1 MSIILKICIKMN
13 NNQLQS
19 KPWWKKVL
27 PHVVAIA
34 IMYLLTVV
42 YFSPVVMDNKDL
54 PQGDDISAICMVK
67 DAQDLRAEDGEGS
80 EWSNGMF
87 CGMPTTTVSG
97 QGSSFNIFGTLANV
111 LRLGMP
117 YKTAGMLFSYLLGFY
132 IFMVCMGANAWF
144 ALFGAIAYG
153 FASYNLIII
162 HAGHITKAYAM
173 AYIAPMLGGVMLCFR
188 KKYLP
193 GFLLTLTFLGILISR
208 SHIQIDYYAALM
220 VACVGLSYL
229 VYYIIASI
237 KKTEKFSSFLKAA
250 GVLVIAAVLAVL
262 PSFGGLY
269 PTAKYSKDTMRGGAE
284 LSITPEHQQASATPN
299 AGGLDIDYAY
309 AWSYGKMETFTQL
322 VPNLYGG
329 GHVMLE
335 RTDPALKELR
345 NVGYGSPYLPTYW
358 GEQPFT
364 EGPVYVG
371 AIVCFLFILGLFVVK
386 GPEKWWIIAACVV
399 SFILAWGK
407 NLMPINEWLF
417 HNLPMYN
424 KFRTPSMA
432 LIIAGVAMPM
442 LGIFALKDIFTQQI
456 ERKQALRYTYISAG
470 ISVGLCL
477 LLMIVVKATGSFTGA
492 GDAGFQQQL
501 SSAGFDQGRIDDIM
515 SILINYRKSMLTSD
529 VWRSI
534 GFIIA
539 AFVLLWLYLKDILK
553 KEWMLTCSLAFF
565 VLIDL
570 WGVDRRYLNE
580 TNFERKS
587 KAEVTVPK
595 TETDELIL
603 ADKDINYRV
612 LNLSTNTFNESQ
624 TSYYHKSIGGYSP
637 AKLRRYQDLIDF
649 YIQNDIQKAWKAIMG
664 AQGNMTEVDP
674 NTYSILNMLN
684 TKYFILPQNEGKTM
698 PLENPHRQGNAW
710 FVKDVKMVEN
720 ADAEILALGKTDL
733 RTTAIID
740 KRFAK
745 EVTTQNFTVD
755 STNTIVNTL
764 CKPNHLTYKTSA
776 KTQQLAVFSEI
787 YYDRDGWQNHKEDG
801 WEVSID
807 GKPAP
812 MFRANYV
819 LRAMMVPEGEH
830 VIDFKFVP
838 YTRFLGQKIS
848 NISSIIVIIVLL
860 AGIGLGIYRRRK
872 EAVVK
877 EVK

>member
-1 MSIILKICIKMN
+1 MN
-13 NNQLQS
+13 NNTLQS

-34 IMYLLTVV
+34 IMYLLTVF
-42 YFSPVVMDNKDL
+42 YFSPIFMDNKDL

-67 DAQDLRAEDGEGS
+67 DARDLAAEDGIGS

-97 QGSSFNIFGTLANV
+97 QGTSFNVFGQLAV
-111 LRLGMP
+111 WLRLGLP
-117 YKTAGMLFSYLLGFY
+117 GTTAGMLFSYLIGFY

-144 ALFGAIAYG
+144 ALLGAIAYG
-153 FASYNLIII
+153 FTSYNIIII
-162 HAGHITKAYAM
+162 HAGHVTKGYAM

-193 GFLLTLTFLGILISR
+193 GFLITLTFLGILISR
-208 SHIQIDYYAALM
+208 SHVQIDYYAALM
-220 VACVGLSYL
+220 VACVGISYL

-237 KKTEKFSSFLKAA
+237 RKTEQFSSFLKAA
-250 GVLVIAAVLAVL
+250 GLLVVAAGLAVL
-262 PSFGGLY
+262 PSVGSLY

-284 LSITPEHQQASATPN
+284 LSITPEHQQVSTTPN

-335 RTDPALKELR
+335 KTDPVVKELR
-345 NVGYGSPYLPTYW
+345 DAGYGSPYLPTYW

-386 GPEKWWIIAACVV
+386 GPEKWWVIAACVV

-424 KFRTPSMA
+424 KFRTPSMS
-432 LIIAGVAMPM
+432 LVIAGVAMPM
-442 LGIFALKDIFTQQI
+442 LGLFALKDIFNGNI
-456 ERKQALRYTYISAG
+456 EKQKAWKYTYISFF
-470 ISVGLCL
+470 ISAGLCL
-477 LLMIVVKATGSFTGA
+477 LLMIIGKSSFSFTGA
-492 GDAGFQQQL
+492 GDPGFKQQL
-501 SSAGFDQGRIDDIM
+501 ASAGFDQGRIDNILD
-515 SILINYRKSMLTSD
+515 ILINYRKSMLMKD
-529 VWRSI
+529 AFRSI
-534 GFIIA
+534 VFIA
-539 AFVLLWLYLKDILK
+539 LAFGMLWLYLKNFLK
-553 KEWMLTCSLAFF
+553 KEWMLTCSLAVL

-570 WGVDRRYLNE
+570 WAVDRRYLNDDS
-580 TNFERKS
+580 FERKQ
-587 KAEVTVPK
+587 KTQNIVPK
-595 TETDELIL
+595 TATDEQIL
-603 ADKDINYRV
+603 LDKDINYRV
-612 LNLSTNTFNESQ
+612 LNMASNTFNEAQ
-624 TSYYHKSIGGYSP
+624 TSFYHKSVGGYSP

-649 YIQNDIQKAWKAIMG
+649 YIADDMQKALSAIVK
-664 AQGNMTEVDP
+664 AQGNMAAVDANAYP
-674 NTYSILNMLN
+674 ILNMLN
-684 TKYFILPQNEGKTM
+684 TKYFIVPLNGGATM
-698 PLENPHRQGNAW
+698 PLMNPYRQGNAW
-710 FVKDVKMVEN
+710 FVQNVKMVDN

-740 KRFAK
+740 KRFAAD
-745 EVTTQNFTVD
+745 VTAKSFTTD
-755 STNTIVNTL
+755 SSNTIVNTL
-764 CKPNHLTYKTSA
+764 CKPNHLTYKTST
-776 KTQQLAVFSEI
+776 KSQQLAVFSEI

-801 WEVSID
+801 WEVTID
-807 GKPAP
+807 GKQAP
-812 MFRANYV
+812 LFRANYV
-819 LRAMMVPEGEH
+819 LRAMMVPAGEH

-848 NISSIIVIIVLL
+848 NISSVVNILVLL
-860 AGIGLGIYRRRK
+860 SGVGFICYRRRK
-872 EAVVK
+872 EVVP
-877 EVK
+877 EAE

>member
-1 MSIILKICIKMN
+1 MKN
-13 NNQLQS
+13 NTLQS

-27 PHVVAIA
+27 PHVAAIA

-42 YFSPVVMDNKDL
+42 YFSPVVIDNKDL

-67 DAQDLRAEDGEGS
+67 DVNDLRAEDGVGS

-87 CGMPTTTVSG
+87 CGMPSTTVAG
-97 QGSSFNIFGTLANV
+97 QGSSLNIFAKLANV

-188 KKYLP
+188 KKYLL
-193 GFLLTLTFLGILISR
+193 GFLITLTFLGILISR
-208 SHIQIDYYAALM
+208 NHIQIDYYAALM
-220 VACVGLSYL
+220 VVCVGISYL

-237 KKTEKFSSFLKAA
+237 RKTEQFSSFLKAA
-250 GVLVIAAVLAVL
+250 GVLVVAAGLAVL

-269 PTAKYSKDTMRGGAE
+269 PTYKYSKDTMRGGSE

-335 RTDPALKELR
+335 KSDPTMRELR
-345 NVGYGSPYLPTYW
+345 NAGYASPYLPTYW
-358 GEQPFT
+358 GQQPFT

-442 LGIFALKDIFTQQI
+442 LGIFALKDIFNGSI
-456 ERKQALRYTYISAG
+456 EKQKAWKYTYISAG

-477 LLMIVVKATGSFTGA
+477 LLMIVVKAAGSFIGA

-501 SSAGFDQGRIDDIM
+501 ASAGFDQGHIDNIM
-515 SILINYRKSMLTSD
+515 SILISYRKSMLTGD
-529 VWRSI
+529 TWRSI

-539 AFVLLWLYLKDILK
+539 AFAFLWLYLKDILK
-553 KEWMLTCSLAFF
+553 KEWMLTCSLAFL

-580 TNFERKS
+580 SSFERKS
-587 KAEVTVPK
+587 KAEATVPK

-603 ADKDINYRV
+603 ADTDINYRV
-612 LNLSTNTFNESQ
+612 LNLSTNTFNESL

-649 YIQNDIQKAWKAIMG
+649 YIANDMQKAMSAIVN
-664 AQGNMTEVDP
+664 AQGNMAAIDANVYP
-674 NTYSILNMLN
+674 ILNMLN
-684 TKYFILPQNEGKTM
+684 TKYFILPLNGGATM
-698 PLENPHRQGNAW
+698 PLMNPYRQGNAW
-710 FVKDVKMVEN
+710 FVQNVKMVDN

-740 KRFAK
+740 KRFAAD
-745 EVTTQNFTVD
+745 VTAKSFATD
-755 STNTIVNTL
+755 SMNTIVNTL

-801 WEVSID
+801 WEVTID

-812 MFRANYV
+812 LFRANYV
-819 LRAMMVPEGEH
+819 LRAMMIPAGEH
-830 VIDFKFVP
+830 VVDFKFVP
-838 YTRFLGQKIS
+838 YTRFFGQKVS
-848 NISSIIVIIVLL
+848 NISSIVDILVLL
-860 AGIGLGIYRRRK
+860 VGVGFICYRRRK
-872 EAVVK
+872 EVVT
-877 EVK
+877 EAE